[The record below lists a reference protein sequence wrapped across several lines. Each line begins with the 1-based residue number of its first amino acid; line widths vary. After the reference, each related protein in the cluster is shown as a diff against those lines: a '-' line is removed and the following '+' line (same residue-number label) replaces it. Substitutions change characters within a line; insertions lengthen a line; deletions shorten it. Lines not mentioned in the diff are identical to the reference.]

1 MDDFLGLVKKLKRV
15 DDAIELLATQI
26 EPNERIDAAL
36 EFAMEAHEGQKRK
49 SGEPYIIHPI
59 LVAAITASI
68 SGDETM
74 VISALLHDVVEDT
87 PHTIEEIGERFG
99 PDVQHIVEGLTK
111 IMEIRDEKLVPSHSN
126 EKLITSALTFRKM
139 LIASI
144 GDVRVL
150 IIKLCDRL
158 HNMLTLDAL
167 PPAKQLRIS
176 EETLVVYAPIA
187 HRLGISKIKNLLE
200 DLSFRYIYPEDYARI
215 DEYIKSNH
223 QSLHIRLN
231 SFIGKVKNTLCMRG
245 FHRFDFEVIGRV
257 KHYYSIYLKM
267 HRKGI
272 GIDEVLDLLAV
283 RVIVKEPIECYTA
296 LGALHLEFTPLISRF
311 KDYIALPK
319 DNGYQ
324 TIHTT
329 LFDDE
334 SIVEAQIRT
343 ERMHHL
349 AEYGVAAHWKYKE
362 GSAPKDGE
370 EVQVNLEWLK
380 SLPYQDDSIEEFYE
394 MAKHDLFSEDIVVF
408 SPKGDYFTLPK
419 DAVALDF
426 AYAIHSEIGDRATA
440 AIINKERASLLTIL
454 KNGDIVRIVTQE
466 EPILHCSWLDTVKT
480 SKAKEGIRSNC
491 RARIREVNELTGY
504 NILATIFDKRPEEIR
519 QLLEEADAVGGIQRV
534 PEHIDVLREK
544 IHRISRQA
552 KIREVRLWEVF
563 KKGYKKPY
571 FKKIDH
577 LNFFLNKPLE
587 KVEFDFC
594 CHPKAGDDIVA
605 FYKENRA
612 IIHHKLCRN
621 AYGKIQAG
629 EPMVFVQWFSSKL
642 ARYRLIVALQNQ
654 KGILAK
660 LLSRLSQ
667 IGLNVTGIELG
678 IYSSDNAEYCQI
690 EVESERADK
699 KEIAREISRQFRLVE
714 IVSLDDAYNKN

>member
-1 MDDFLGLVKKLKRV
+1 MNEFLELVKRLKSV
-15 DDAIELLATQI
+15 EDAIELLGRQI
-26 EPNERIDAAL
+26 ELSDRIREAL
-36 EFAMEAHEGQKRK
+36 DFAIAAHEGQTRK
-49 SGEPYIIHPI
+49 SGEPYVIHPI

-68 SGDETM
+68 SDDETM

-87 PHTIEEIGERFG
+87 PHSIEEIGERFG
-99 PDVQHIVEGLTK
+99 EDVRHIVAGLTK
-111 IMEIRDEKLVPSHSN
+111 IVAIRDEKLVPSDSN

-144 GDVRVL
+144 EDVRVL

-167 PPAKQLRIS
+167 PRAKQLRIS

-187 HRLGISKIKNLLE
+187 HRLGISRIKNLLE
-200 DLSFRYIYPEDYARI
+200 DLSFRYIYPEDYRTI
-215 DEYIKSNH
+215 DEYIKANH

-231 SFIGKVKNTLCMRG
+231 SFIGKVKNALCMYG
-245 FHRFDFEVIGRV
+245 FHRDDFEVIGRV

-283 RVIVKEPIECYTA
+283 RVIVKQPIECYKA

-311 KDYIALPK
+311 KDYVALPK

-334 SIVEAQIRT
+334 NIVEAQIRT

-349 AEYGVAAHWKYKE
+349 AEYGIAAHWKYKE
-362 GSAPKDGE
+362 GDESGDQEIK
-370 EVQVNLEWLK
+370 LEWLK

-394 MAKHDLFSEDIVVF
+394 LAKNDLYSEDIVVF

-419 DAVALDF
+419 DSVALDF
-426 AYAIHSEIGDRATA
+426 AYAVHSEIGDRATT

-454 KNGDIVRIVTQE
+454 KNGDIVRIVTQD
-466 EPILHCSWLDTVKT
+466 EPILHCSWIDTVKT
-480 SKAKEGIRSNC
+480 SKAKEGIRSKC
-491 RARIREVNELTGY
+491 RARIREVNEMAGY
-504 NILATIFDKRPEEIR
+504 NILATLFDRPIEEIR
-519 QLLEEADAVGGIQRV
+519 KILQEAGPLNGIDRV
-534 PEHIDVLREK
+534 PTQLDVLREK
-544 IHRISRQA
+544 IHRISKAAQ
-552 KIREVRLWEVF
+552 IREVRKWEVF
-563 KKGYKKPY
+563 KRGYKKP
-571 FKKIDH
+571 FLKEVDH
-577 LNFFLNKPLE
+577 LAFYLNKPLE
-587 KVEFDFC
+587 RVEFDFC
-594 CHPKAGDDIVA
+594 CHPKVGDAIVA

-612 IIHHKLCRN
+612 IIHHKLCRK
-621 AYGKIQAG
+621 AYEQIKAG
-629 EPMVFVQWFSSKL
+629 ESMIFVQWRGNKL

-660 LLSRLSQ
+660 LLTQLSE
-667 IGLNVTGIELG
+667 IGLNVISIELG
-678 IYSSDNAEYCQI
+678 IHRSDSAEYCRI
-690 EVESERADK
+690 EVESEGPDR
-699 KEIAREISRQFRLVE
+699 KEIAQVLSRQFKLVE
-714 IVSLDDAYNKN
+714 ITALDDAYNHK

>member
-1 MDDFLGLVKKLKRV
+1 MNDFLELVKKLKSV
-15 DDAIELLATQI
+15 EDAVELLGRQIELNDRIRDALA
-26 EPNERIDAAL
+26 
-36 EFAMEAHEGQKRK
+36 FAIAAHEGQTRK
-49 SGEPYIIHPI
+49 SGEPYVIHPI

-68 SGDETM
+68 SNDETM

-99 PDVQHIVEGLTK
+99 PDVRHIVEGLTK
-111 IMEIRDEKLVPSHSN
+111 IVAIRDEKLIPSDSN

-144 GDVRVL
+144 EDVRVL

-187 HRLGISKIKNLLE
+187 HRLGISRIKNLLE
-200 DLSFRYIYPEDYARI
+200 DLSFRYIYPKDYQRI
-215 DEYIKSNH
+215 DEYIKANH

-231 SFIGKVKNTLCMRG
+231 SFIGKVKNALCMQG
-245 FHRFDFEVIGRV
+245 FHRDDFEVIGRV

-283 RVIVKEPIECYTA
+283 RVIVKQPIECYKA
-296 LGALHLEFTPLISRF
+296 LGALHLSFTPLISRF

-319 DNGYQ
+319 DNGYR

-334 SIVEAQIRT
+334 NIVEAQIRT

-349 AEYGVAAHWKYKE
+349 AEYGIAAHWKYKE
-362 GSAPKDGE
+362 GEAVDE
-370 EVQVNLEWLK
+370 EIGVKLEWLK

-394 MAKHDLFSEDIVVF
+394 LAKNDLFSEDIVVF

-419 DAVALDF
+419 DSVALDF
-426 AYAIHSEIGDRATA
+426 AYAVHSEIGDRATT

-466 EPILHCSWLDTVKT
+466 EPILHCSWIDTVKT
-480 SKAKEGIRSNC
+480 SKAKEGIRSKC

-504 NILATIFDKRPEEIR
+504 NILATIFDRSPHAIR
-519 QLLEEADAVGGIQRV
+519 KILEEGDATGGIERV
-534 PEHIDVLREK
+534 PLQLDVLKEK
-544 IHRISRQA
+544 IHRISREA
-552 KIREVRLWEVF
+552 KIREVRFWEVL
-563 KKGYKKPY
+563 KRGYKKP
-571 FKKIDH
+571 FLKEIDH
-577 LNFFLNKPLE
+577 LSFFVNKPLE
-587 KVEFDFC
+587 RVEFDFC
-594 CHPKAGDDIVA
+594 CHPKAGDEIVA

-612 IIHHKLCRN
+612 IIHHKLCRK
-621 AYGKIQAG
+621 AYGMIRAG
-629 EPMVFVQWFSSKL
+629 EPMLFVRWRGSKL

-660 LLSRLSQ
+660 LLTKLSET
-667 IGLNVTGIELG
+667 GLNVTGIELG
-678 IYSSDNAEYCQI
+678 IHSSDNAEYCRI
-690 EVESERADK
+690 EVESETADK
-699 KEIAREISRQFRLVE
+699 KQIAQAISSQFKLVE
-714 IVSLDDAYNKN
+714 ITALDDAYNHK

>member
-1 MDDFLGLVKKLKRV
+1 MNDFLELVKKLKSV
-15 DDAIELLATQI
+15 EDAVELLGRQIELNDRIRDALA
-26 EPNERIDAAL
+26 
-36 EFAMEAHEGQKRK
+36 FAIAAHEGQTRK
-49 SGEPYIIHPI
+49 SGEPYVIHPI

-68 SGDETM
+68 SNDETM

-99 PDVQHIVEGLTK
+99 PDVRHIVEGLTK
-111 IMEIRDEKLVPSHSN
+111 IVAIRDEKLVPSTSN

-144 GDVRVL
+144 EDVRVL

-187 HRLGISKIKNLLE
+187 HRLGISRIKNLLE
-200 DLSFRYIYPEDYARI
+200 DLSFRYIYPKDYQRI
-215 DEYIKSNH
+215 DEYIKANH

-231 SFIGKVKNTLCMRG
+231 SFIGKVKNALCMQG
-245 FHRFDFEVIGRV
+245 FHRDDFEVIGRV

-283 RVIVKEPIECYTA
+283 RVIVKQPIECYKA
-296 LGALHLEFTPLISRF
+296 LGALHLSFTPLISRF

-319 DNGYQ
+319 DNGYR

-334 SIVEAQIRT
+334 NIVEAQIRT

-349 AEYGVAAHWKYKE
+349 AEYGIAAHWKYKE
-362 GSAPKDGE
+362 GEAVDE
-370 EVQVNLEWLK
+370 EIGVKLEWLK

-394 MAKHDLFSEDIVVF
+394 LAKNDLFSEDIVVF

-419 DAVALDF
+419 DSVALDF
-426 AYAIHSEIGDRATA
+426 AYAVHSEIGDRATT

-466 EPILHCSWLDTVKT
+466 EPILHCSWIDTVKT
-480 SKAKEGIRSNC
+480 SKAKEGIRSKC

-504 NILATIFDKRPEEIR
+504 NILATIFDRSPHAIR
-519 QLLEEADAVGGIQRV
+519 KILEEGDATGGIERV
-534 PEHIDVLREK
+534 PLQLDVLKEK
-544 IHRISRQA
+544 IHRISREA
-552 KIREVRLWEVF
+552 KIREVRFWEVL
-563 KKGYKKPY
+563 KRGYKKP
-571 FKKIDH
+571 FLKEIDH
-577 LNFFLNKPLE
+577 LSFFVNKPLE
-587 KVEFDFC
+587 RVEFDFC
-594 CHPKAGDDIVA
+594 CHPKAGDEIVA

-612 IIHHKLCRN
+612 IIHHKLCRK
-621 AYGKIQAG
+621 AYGMIRAG
-629 EPMVFVQWFSSKL
+629 EPMLFVRWRGSKL

-660 LLSRLSQ
+660 LLTKLSET
-667 IGLNVTGIELG
+667 GLNVTGIELG
-678 IYSSDNAEYCQI
+678 IHSSDNAEYCRI
-690 EVESERADK
+690 EVESETADK
-699 KEIAREISRQFRLVE
+699 KQIAQAISSQFKLVE
-714 IVSLDDAYNKN
+714 ITALDDAYNHK

>member
-1 MDDFLGLVKKLKRV
+1 LNDFLELVKKLKSV
-15 DDAIELLATQI
+15 DDAIELLARQI
-26 EPNERIDAAL
+26 ELSDRIRDAL
-36 EFAMEAHEGQKRK
+36 DFAIAAHEGQTRK
-49 SGEPYIIHPI
+49 SGEPYVIHPI

-68 SGDETM
+68 SNDETM

-87 PHTIEEIGERFG
+87 PHSIEEIGERFG
-99 PDVQHIVEGLTK
+99 HDVRHIVEGLTK
-111 IMEIRDEKLVPSHSN
+111 IVEIRDEKLVPSDSK

-144 GDVRVL
+144 EDVRVL

-187 HRLGISKIKNLLE
+187 HRLGISRIKNLLE
-200 DLSFRYIYPEDYARI
+200 DLSFRYIYPEDYRTI
-215 DEYIKSNH
+215 DEYIKANH

-231 SFIGKVKNTLCMRG
+231 SFIGKVKNTLCMYG
-245 FHRFDFEVIGRV
+245 FHRDDFEVIGRV

-283 RVIVKEPIECYTA
+283 RVIVKQPIECYKA

-334 SIVEAQIRT
+334 NIVEAQIRT

-349 AEYGVAAHWKYKE
+349 AEYGIAAHWKYKE
-362 GSAPKDGE
+362 GGE
-370 EVQVNLEWLK
+370 SGDQEVKLEWLK

-394 MAKHDLFSEDIVVF
+394 LAKNDLYSEDIVVF

-419 DAVALDF
+419 DSVALDF
-426 AYAIHSEIGDRATA
+426 AYAVHSEIGDRATA

-466 EPILHCSWLDTVKT
+466 EPILHCSWVDTVKT
-480 SKAKEGIRSNC
+480 SKAKEGIRSKC
-491 RARIREVNELTGY
+491 RARIREVNEMAGF
-504 NILATIFDKRPEEIR
+504 NILATLFDRSVGEIR
-519 QLLEEADAVGGIQRV
+519 RILEEADALNGIDRV
-534 PEHIDVLREK
+534 PTQLDVLREK
-544 IHRISRQA
+544 IHRISKAA
-552 KIREVRLWEVF
+552 KIREVRKWEVF
-563 KKGYKKPY
+563 RRGYKKP
-571 FKKIDH
+571 FLKEVDH
-577 LNFFLNKPLE
+577 LSFYVNKPLE
-587 KVEFDFC
+587 RVEFDFC
-594 CHPKAGDDIVA
+594 CHPKVGDDIVA

-612 IIHHKLCRN
+612 IIHHKLCRK
-621 AYGKIQAG
+621 AYEQIKAG
-629 EPMVFVQWFSSKL
+629 EPMLFVQWRGSNL
-642 ARYRLIVALQNQ
+642 GRYRLIVALQNQ
-654 KGILAK
+654 KGVLAK
-660 LLSRLSQ
+660 LLTKLSQ
-667 IGLNVTGIELG
+667 IGLNIISIELG
-678 IYSSDNAEYCQI
+678 IHRSDSAEYCQI
-690 EVESERADK
+690 EVESEGPDK
-699 KEIAREISRQFRLVE
+699 KEIAQVISRQFRLVE
-714 IVSLDDAYNKN
+714 ITALNDAYNHK